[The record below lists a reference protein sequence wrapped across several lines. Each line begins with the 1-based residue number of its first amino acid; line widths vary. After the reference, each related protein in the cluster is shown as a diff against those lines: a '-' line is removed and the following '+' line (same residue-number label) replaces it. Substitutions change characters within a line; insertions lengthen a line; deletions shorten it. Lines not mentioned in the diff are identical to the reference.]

1 MVFAVAFS
9 YGQTRPG
16 SIKGTVKDKRTGEVI
31 PFATVIVKDKDVV
44 IATGTTDFDGKY
56 NINPVNAG
64 VYNLT
69 CNFIGYA
76 DFNLNGVTV
85 YSGKPKVVNFNMTV
99 ESTMIQEVTVT
110 AQEELIETG
119 KTSEIVSSEEI
130 KNLPYR
136 NLSQIVGTTAGVFQQ
151 DGSGSFNVRGS
162 RSSTNVIFIDGVKVR
177 GDVNLPRDAILQTE
191 VITGGVPAQYGDV
204 TGGVISTTTKGPAPY
219 YFGSSEIL
227 TSSVF
232 DPYHYNLGALTLGGP
247 IIRNKKT
254 GQPIVGFLLASEFQY
269 NRDGSPR
276 SLTTWKV
283 NDDKLAE
290 LQANPLVPASS
301 GFGVLNAADF
311 LRQEDLSPQ
320 NYRENVARTAVR
332 VSGNLKF
339 VTSEKTTLTIGGRYN
354 MNQGRN
360 GSRFNELMNYANN
373 SESFAQDWSTYVR
386 FQQRFGNPSDSSN
399 SLIRNAFYTIQMD
412 FTRNER
418 LTQDAR
424 HKDNLFAYGHIGTFK
439 TQYRPLYTLGSDTIT
454 DPNDPNYGKVMD
466 AYTLA
471 VFQSANVDYTPGE
484 NNPILANYTS
494 NFYDF
499 VDQNL
504 IFNRARSLE
513 DIRAGGGL
521 LNGDQPS
528 SVYGLWGNVGANQA
542 SYGKTLN
549 DQFRITASSTFDIK
563 DHSLIV
569 GVEYEQRFD
578 RSYSVGATGLWTLM
592 RLLQNDAIRE
602 LDLNNPI
609 ASYDNNGVFQDTL
622 NYPRLFDADKPRTF
636 DRNLRE
642 TLGLDPNGTDW
653 LDIDS
658 YDPSTFSLD
667 MFSANE
673 LLNIGSS
680 QYIGYYGFDYL
691 GNRLTT
697 RPSLTDFF
705 ATDAQGNSPRL
716 IGAFEPIYMAG
727 YIQDQFTYE
736 DLFFNIGVRVDRFD
750 ANQPVLADPYVLYPA
765 YSVGDLGATTLAGY
779 DVPEGISDDAVVY
792 VDDQENPSAIVGYR
806 EGTTWYTANGEVEA
820 NPKNIA
826 DLSGGI
832 KPFLKNPGIEDQK
845 LAVTANE
852 SFKDY
857 TPQVTVSPRISF
869 QFPISDEAE
878 FFAHYDIMVQRPDP
892 GVNRMNPI
900 TFLQLEN
907 GNNGGLLSNPD
918 LKPQRTTDYEI
929 GFRQKLNDNSALKLS
944 AFYREMRDMMQSFS
958 FTEAYPVTY
967 IAFGNL
973 DFGTVKGYTV
983 QYDLRR
989 TGNVRL
995 NANYT
1000 LQFADGTGSSS
1011 TSGANIARS
1020 GQPNLRYILPLSYD
1034 SRHQVVMNMDY
1045 RYGGGPA
1052 YNGPVWFGKRVLE
1065 NAGLNLVVNANSG
1078 TPYTRR
1084 VLAYGLT
1091 DAQTPMTGNING
1103 SRLPW
1108 SFRVDA
1114 TANKVWN
1121 FNEGPLSNFEI
1132 YVQMLNVLNTQNVL
1146 GVYPYTGSPS
1156 DDGYLSSPQGQN
1168 AIQFQASAQSFADLY
1183 NISLANPG
1191 LFSLPRRIRL
1201 GLRIEKS
1208 ISPFTFSR
1216 FYTATFSP

>member
-1 MVFAVAFS
+1 M
-9 YGQTRPG
+9 
-16 SIKGTVKDKRTGEVI
+16 
-31 PFATVIVKDKDVV
+31 
-44 IATGTTDFDGKY
+44 
-56 NINPVNAG
+56 
-64 VYNLT
+64 
-69 CNFIGYA
+69 
-76 DFNLNGVTV
+76 
-85 YSGKPKVVNFNMTV
+85 
-99 ESTMIQEVTVT
+99 
-110 AQEELIETG
+110 
-119 KTSEIVSSEEI
+119 
-130 KNLPYR
+130 
-136 NLSQIVGTTAGVFQQ
+136 
-151 DGSGSFNVRGS
+151 
-162 RSSTNVIFIDGVKVR
+162 
-177 GDVNLPRDAILQTE
+177 
-191 VITGGVPAQYGDV
+191 
-204 TGGVISTTTKGPAPY
+204 
-219 YFGSSEIL
+219 
-227 TSSVF
+227 
-232 DPYHYNLGALTLGGP
+232 
-247 IIRNKKT
+247 
-254 GQPIVGFLLASEFQY
+254 
-269 NRDGSPR
+269 
-276 SLTTWKV
+276 
-283 NDDKLAE
+283 
-290 LQANPLVPASS
+290 
-301 GFGVLNAADF
+301 
-311 LRQEDLSPQ
+311 
-320 NYRENVARTAVR
+320 
-332 VSGNLKF
+332 
-339 VTSEKTTLTIGGRYN
+339 
-354 MNQGRN
+354 
-360 GSRFNELMNYANN
+360 
-373 SESFAQDWSTYVR
+373 
-386 FQQRFGNPSDSSN
+386 
-399 SLIRNAFYTIQMD
+399 
-412 FTRNER
+412 
-418 LTQDAR
+418 
-424 HKDNLFAYGHIGTFK
+424 
-439 TQYRPLYTLGSDTIT
+439 
-454 DPNDPNYGKVMD
+454 
-466 AYTLA
+466 
-471 VFQSANVDYTPGE
+471 
-484 NNPILANYTS
+484 
-494 NFYDF
+494 
-499 VDQNL
+499 DQNL

-1201 GLRIEKS
+1201 GLRIGL
-1208 ISPFTFSR
+1208 
-1216 FYTATFSP
+1216 

>member
-1 MVFAVAFS
+1 MVLAVAVS

-16 SIKGTVKDKRTGEVI
+16 SFKGTVKDKRTGEVI

-56 NINPVNAG
+56 NINPINAG

-69 CNFIGYA
+69 CKFIGYA

-85 YSGKPKVVNFNMTV
+85 YSGKPKVVNFDMTV
-99 ESTMIQEVTVT
+99 ESTVITEVTVI
-110 AQEELIETG
+110 AKEDLIETG
-119 KTSEIVSSEEI
+119 KTSDIVSSEEI

-227 TSSVF
+227 TSSAF

-290 LQANPLVPASS
+290 LEANPLVPASS

-311 LRQEDLSPQ
+311 LTQADLEDQ

-339 VTSEKTTLTIGGRYN
+339 VTSEKTTLTLGGRYN

-360 GSRFNELMNYANN
+360 GSRFNELMNYGNN
-373 SESFAQDWSTYVR
+373 SESFSQDWSTYVR
-386 FQQRFGNPSDSSN
+386 FQQRFGNPSDTSN

-418 LTQDAR
+418 LSQDAR
-424 HKDNLFAYGHIGTFK
+424 HKDNLFAYGHIGNYK
-439 TQYRPLYTLGSDTIT
+439 TTYRPLYVLGSDTIT

-471 VFQSANVDYTPGE
+471 VYQSIGVDFTPGQ
-484 NNPILANYTS
+484 NNPILSNYTS

-578 RSYSVGATGLWTLM
+578 RSYSIGARGLWTLM
-592 RLLQNDAIRE
+592 RLIQNDAIRE
-602 LDLNNPI
+602 LDLNNPV
-609 ASYDNNGVFQDTL
+609 ASYNNGVFQDTL

-636 DRNLRE
+636 DRELRKK
-642 TLGLDPNGTDW
+642 LNLDPNGTDW

-680 QYIGYYGFDYL
+680 QYVSYFGFDYL

-697 RPSLTDFF
+697 RPSLNDFF
-705 ATDAQGNSPRL
+705 ATDAQGNSQRL
-716 IGAFEPIYMAG
+716 VGAFEPIYMAG
-727 YIQDQFTYE
+727 YIQDQFTFE

-750 ANQPVLADPYVLYPA
+750 ANQPVLADPYVLYPV
-765 YSVGDLGATTLAGY
+765 YTVGDLGATALAGY
-779 DVPEGISDDAVVY
+779 DVPQGMSDDAVVY
-792 VDDQENPSAIVGYR
+792 VDDQENPSSIVGYR
-806 EGTTWYTANGEVEA
+806 EGNTWFTAAGEVEA

-826 DLSGGI
+826 DKSGGI
-832 KPFLKNPGIEDQK
+832 KPFLINPGIEDQK

-900 TFLQLEN
+900 TYLQLEN
-907 GNNGGLLSNPD
+907 GDNGNLLANPD
-918 LKPQRTTDYEI
+918 LRPQRTTDYEI
-929 GFRQKLNDNSALKLS
+929 GFRQKLGENSALKIS

-973 DFGTVKGYTV
+973 DFGTVKGYTM

-1020 GQPNLRYILPLSYD
+1020 GQPNLRYILPLTFD

-1045 RYGGGPA
+1045 RYGGGAA

-1065 NAGLNLVVNANSG
+1065 NAGLNVVLNANSG

-1084 VLAYGLT
+1084 SLAYGLT
-1091 DAQTPMTGNING
+1091 DGVTPITGNING

-1108 SFRVDA
+1108 SFRIDA
-1114 TANKVWN
+1114 TANKMWN
-1121 FNEGPLSNFEI
+1121 FNEGPFSNFEI
-1132 YVQMLNVLNTQNVL
+1132 YAQLLNVLNTQNTL
-1146 GVYPYTGSPS
+1146 GVYSYTGSPS
-1156 DDGYLSSPQGQN
+1156 DDG
-1168 AIQFQASAQSFADLY
+1168 
-1183 NISLANPG
+1183 
-1191 LFSLPRRIRL
+1191 
-1201 GLRIEKS
+1201 
-1208 ISPFTFSR
+1208 
-1216 FYTATFSP
+1216 

>member
-1 MVFAVAFS
+1 MVKRILTLIMVFVVAFS

-69 CNFIGYA
+69 CKFIGYA

-110 AQEELIETG
+110 APEELIETG
-119 KTSEIVSSEEI
+119 KTSEIVTSEEI

-162 RSSTNVIFIDGVKVR
+162 RSSTNVVFIDGVKVR

-219 YFGSSEIL
+219 YFGSSEVL

-311 LRQEDLSPQ
+311 LTQSDLSSQ

-750 ANQPVLADPYVLYPA
+750 ANQPVLADPYVLYPV

-1201 GLRIEKS
+1201 GLRIGL
-1208 ISPFTFSR
+1208 
-1216 FYTATFSP
+1216 

>member
-1 MVFAVAFS
+1 MVFAVAIS

-219 YFGSSEIL
+219 YFGSSEVL

-311 LRQEDLSPQ
+311 LTLSDLSSQ

-705 ATDAQGNSPRL
+705 ATDAQGNSQRL

-779 DVPEGISDDAVVY
+779 DVPEGISNDAVVY

-806 EGTTWYTANGEVEA
+806 EGTTWYTADGEVEA

-1201 GLRIEKS
+1201 GLRIGL
-1208 ISPFTFSR
+1208 
-1216 FYTATFSP
+1216 

>member
-1 MVFAVAFS
+1 MVLAVAVS

-16 SIKGTVKDKRTGEVI
+16 SFKGTVKDKRTGEVI

-56 NINPVNAG
+56 NINPINAG

-69 CNFIGYA
+69 CKFIGYA

-85 YSGKPKVVNFNMTV
+85 YSGKPKVVNFDMTV
-99 ESTMIQEVTVT
+99 ESTMITEVTVI
-110 AQEELIETG
+110 AKDELIETG
-119 KTSEIVSSEEI
+119 KTSDIVSSEEI

-227 TSSVF
+227 TSSAF

-254 GQPIVGFLLASEFQY
+254 EQPIVGFLLASEFQY

-276 SLTTWKV
+276 SLATWKV
-283 NDDKLAE
+283 NDQKLAE
-290 LQANPLVPASS
+290 LEANPLVPASS

-311 LRQEDLSPQ
+311 LTQADLEDQ

-339 VTSEKTTLTIGGRYN
+339 VTSEKTTLTLGGRYN

-360 GSRFNELMNYANN
+360 GSRFNELMNYGNN
-373 SESFAQDWSTYVR
+373 SESFSQDWSTYVR
-386 FQQRFGNPSDSSN
+386 FQQRFGNPSDTSN

-418 LTQDAR
+418 LSQDAR
-424 HKDNLFAYGHIGTFK
+424 HKDNLFAYGHIGNYK
-439 TQYRPLYTLGSDTIT
+439 TTYRPLYVLGSDTIT

-471 VFQSANVDYTPGE
+471 VYQSIGVDFTPGQ
-484 NNPILANYTS
+484 NNPILSNYTS

-499 VDQNL
+499 VDQSL
-504 IFNRARSLE
+504 IFNSARSLE

-578 RSYSVGATGLWTLM
+578 RSYSIGARGLWTLM

-602 LDLNNPI
+602 LDLNNPV
-609 ASYDNNGVFQDTL
+609 ASYNNGVFQDTL

-636 DRNLRE
+636 DRELRKK
-642 TLGLDPNGTDW
+642 LNLDPNGTDW

-680 QYIGYYGFDYL
+680 QYVSYFGFDYL

-697 RPSLTDFF
+697 RPSLNDFF
-705 ATDAQGNSPRL
+705 ATDAQGNSQRL
-716 IGAFEPIYMAG
+716 VGAFEPIYMAG
-727 YIQDQFTYE
+727 YIQDQFTFE

-765 YSVGDLGATTLAGY
+765 YTVGDLGATALAGY
-779 DVPEGISDDAVVY
+779 DVPQGMSDDAVVY
-792 VDDQENPSAIVGYR
+792 VDDQENPSSIVGYR
-806 EGTTWYTANGEVEA
+806 EGNTWYTAAGEVEA

-826 DLSGGI
+826 DKSGGI
-832 KPFLKNPGIEDQK
+832 KPFLINPGIEDQK

-900 TFLQLEN
+900 TYLQLEN
-907 GNNGGLLSNPD
+907 GDNGNLLANPD
-918 LKPQRTTDYEI
+918 LRPQRTTDYEI
-929 GFRQKLNDNSALKLS
+929 GFRQKLGDNSALKIS

-973 DFGTVKGYTV
+973 DFGTVKGYTM

-1020 GQPNLRYILPLSYD
+1020 GQPNLRYILPLTFD

-1045 RYGGGPA
+1045 RYGGGAA

-1065 NAGLNLVVNANSG
+1065 NAGLNVVLNANSG

-1084 VLAYGLT
+1084 SLAFGLT
-1091 DAQTPMTGNING
+1091 DGVTPITGNING

-1108 SFRVDA
+1108 SFRIDA
-1114 TANKVWN
+1114 TANKMWN
-1121 FNEGPLSNFEI
+1121 FNEGPFSNFEI
-1132 YVQMLNVLNTQNVL
+1132 YVQLLNVLNTQNTL
-1146 GVYPYTGSPS
+1146 GVYSYTGSPS

-1168 AIQFQASAQSFADLY
+1168 AIQFQTNAQSFADLY

-1201 GLRIEKS
+1201 GLRVGL
-1208 ISPFTFSR
+1208 
-1216 FYTATFSP
+1216 

>member
-1 MVFAVAFS
+1 MVKRILTLIMVFAVAFS

-119 KTSEIVSSEEI
+119 KTSDIVSSEEI

-219 YFGSSEIL
+219 YFGSSEVL

-283 NDDKLAE
+283 NDEKLAE

-311 LRQEDLSPQ
+311 LTQEDLSPQ

-412 FTRNER
+412 FTRNQR

-1201 GLRIEKS
+1201 GLRIGL
-1208 ISPFTFSR
+1208 
-1216 FYTATFSP
+1216 

>member
-1 MVFAVAFS
+1 MVFVVAFS

-69 CNFIGYA
+69 CKFIGYA

-85 YSGKPKVVNFNMTV
+85 YSGKPKVINFNMTV

-110 AQEELIETG
+110 APEELIETG
-119 KTSEIVSSEEI
+119 KTSEIVTSEEI

-162 RSSTNVIFIDGVKVR
+162 RSSTNVVFIDGVKVR

-219 YFGSSEIL
+219 YFGSSEVL

-311 LRQEDLSPQ
+311 LTQSDLSSQ

-339 VTSEKTTLTIGGRYN
+339 VTSEKTTLTLGGRYN

-1201 GLRIEKS
+1201 GLRIGL
-1208 ISPFTFSR
+1208 
-1216 FYTATFSP
+1216 

>member
-1 MVFAVAFS
+1 MVKRILTLIMVLAVAVS

-16 SIKGTVKDKRTGEVI
+16 SFKGTVKDKRTGEVI

-56 NINPVNAG
+56 NINPINAG

-69 CNFIGYA
+69 CKFIGYA

-85 YSGKPKVVNFNMTV
+85 YSGKPKVVNFDMTV
-99 ESTMIQEVTVT
+99 ESTMITEVTVI
-110 AQEELIETG
+110 AKDELIETG
-119 KTSEIVSSEEI
+119 KTSDIVSSEEI

-227 TSSVF
+227 TSSAF

-276 SLTTWKV
+276 SLATWKV
-283 NDDKLAE
+283 NDQKLAE
-290 LQANPLVPASS
+290 LEANPLVPASS

-311 LRQEDLSPQ
+311 LTQADLEDQ

-339 VTSEKTTLTIGGRYN
+339 VTSEKTTLTLGGRYN

-360 GSRFNELMNYANN
+360 GSRFNELMNYGNN
-373 SESFAQDWSTYVR
+373 SESFSQDWSTYVR
-386 FQQRFGNPSDSSN
+386 FQQRFGNPSDTSN

-418 LTQDAR
+418 LSQDAR
-424 HKDNLFAYGHIGTFK
+424 HKDNLFAYGHIGNYK
-439 TQYRPLYTLGSDTIT
+439 TTYRPLYVLGSDTIT

-471 VFQSANVDYTPGE
+471 VYQSIGVDFTPGQ
-484 NNPILANYTS
+484 NNPILSNYTS

-499 VDQNL
+499 VDQSL
-504 IFNRARSLE
+504 IFNSARSLE

-578 RSYSVGATGLWTLM
+578 RSYSIGARGLWTLM

-602 LDLNNPI
+602 LDLNNPV
-609 ASYDNNGVFQDTL
+609 ASYNNGVFQDTL

-636 DRNLRE
+636 DRELRKK
-642 TLGLDPNGTDW
+642 LNLDPNGTDW

-680 QYIGYYGFDYL
+680 QYVSYFGFDYL

-697 RPSLTDFF
+697 RPSLNDFF
-705 ATDAQGNSPRL
+705 ATDAQGNSQRL
-716 IGAFEPIYMAG
+716 VGAFEPIYMAG
-727 YIQDQFTYE
+727 YIQDQFTFE

-765 YSVGDLGATTLAGY
+765 YTVGDLGATALAGY
-779 DVPEGISDDAVVY
+779 DVPQGMSDDAVVY
-792 VDDQENPSAIVGYR
+792 VDDQENPSSIVGYR
-806 EGTTWYTANGEVEA
+806 EGNTWYTAAGEVEA

-826 DLSGGI
+826 DKSGGI
-832 KPFLKNPGIEDQK
+832 KPFLINPGIEDQK

-900 TFLQLEN
+900 TYLQLEN
-907 GNNGGLLSNPD
+907 GDNGNLLANPD
-918 LKPQRTTDYEI
+918 LRPQRTTDYEI
-929 GFRQKLNDNSALKLS
+929 GFRQKLGDNSALKIS

-973 DFGTVKGYTV
+973 DFGTVKGYTM

-1020 GQPNLRYILPLSYD
+1020 GQPNLRYILPLTFD

-1045 RYGGGPA
+1045 RYGGGAA

-1065 NAGLNLVVNANSG
+1065 NAGLNVVLNANSG

-1084 VLAYGLT
+1084 SLAFGLT
-1091 DAQTPMTGNING
+1091 DGVTPITGNING

-1108 SFRVDA
+1108 SFRIDA
-1114 TANKVWN
+1114 TANKMWN
-1121 FNEGPLSNFEI
+1121 FNEGPFSNFEI
-1132 YVQMLNVLNTQNVL
+1132 YVQLLNVLNTQNTL
-1146 GVYPYTGSPS
+1146 GVYSYTGSPS

-1168 AIQFQASAQSFADLY
+1168 AIQFQTNAQSFADLY
-1183 NISLANPG
+1183 NISLANPS

-1201 GLRIEKS
+1201 GLRVGL
-1208 ISPFTFSR
+1208 
-1216 FYTATFSP
+1216 

>member
-1 MVFAVAFS
+1 MVKRILTLIMVFAVAFS

-219 YFGSSEIL
+219 YFGSSEVL

-283 NDDKLAE
+283 KDDKLAE

-1201 GLRIEKS
+1201 GLRIGL
-1208 ISPFTFSR
+1208 
-1216 FYTATFSP
+1216 

>member
-85 YSGKPKVVNFNMTV
+85 YSGKPKVINFNMTV

-119 KTSEIVSSEEI
+119 KTSDIVSSEEI

-219 YFGSSEIL
+219 YFGSSEVL

-311 LRQEDLSPQ
+311 LTQSDLSSQ

-1201 GLRIEKS
+1201 GLRIGL
-1208 ISPFTFSR
+1208 
-1216 FYTATFSP
+1216 

>member
-1 MVFAVAFS
+1 MVKRILTLIMVFAVAIS

-16 SIKGTVKDKRTGEVI
+16 SVKGTVKDKRTGEVI

-85 YSGKPKVVNFNMTV
+85 YSGKPKVVNFDMTI
-99 ESTMIQEVTVT
+99 ESTMITEVTVT

-119 KTSEIVSSEEI
+119 KTSDIVSSEEI

-283 NDDKLAE
+283 NDDKLSE

-311 LRQEDLSPQ
+311 LTQDDLVGQ

-339 VTSEKTTLTIGGRYN
+339 VTSEKTTLTVGGRYN

-360 GSRFNELMNYANN
+360 GSRFNELMNYGNN
-373 SESFAQDWSTYVR
+373 GESFAEDWSTYVR
-386 FQQRFGNPSDSSN
+386 FQQRFGNPSDTSN

-412 FTRNER
+412 FTRNRR

-424 HKDNLFAYGHIGTFK
+424 HKDNLFAYGHIGTFN
-439 TQYRPLYTLGSDTIT
+439 TTYQPLYTRGSDTIT
-454 DPNDPNYGKVMD
+454 NPNDPNYGKVMD
-466 AYTLA
+466 AYTQA
-471 VFQSANVDYTPGE
+471 VWQSVNVDYTPGE

-499 VDQNL
+499 VGQNL
-504 IFNRARSLE
+504 IFNSARSLE

-542 SYGKTLN
+542 SYAKTLN

-578 RSYSVGATGLWTLM
+578 RSYSIGATGLWTLM

-642 TLGLDPNGTDW
+642 ALGMDPNGTDW

-673 LLNIGSS
+673 LLNIGSG
-680 QYIGYYGFDYL
+680 QYVGYYGFDYL

-705 ATDAQGNSPRL
+705 ATDAQGNSKRL
-716 IGAFEPIYMAG
+716 VGAFEPIYMAG

-765 YSVGDLGATTLAGY
+765 YTVGDLGSTALAGY
-779 DVPEGISDDAVVY
+779 DVPEGMSENAVVY
-792 VDDQENPSAIVGYR
+792 VDDQENPSSIVGYR
-806 EGTTWYTANGEVEA
+806 EGNTWYTAAGEVEA

-832 KPFLKNPGIEDQK
+832 KPFLINPGIEDQK
-845 LAVTANE
+845 LSVSANE

-892 GVNRMNPI
+892 GLNRMNPI
-900 TFLQLEN
+900 TYLQLEN
-907 GNNGGLLSNPD
+907 GDNGNLLANPD
-918 LKPQRTTDYEI
+918 LRPQRTTDYEI

-973 DFGTVKGYTV
+973 DFGTVKGYTIA
-983 QYDLRR
+983 YDLRR

-1020 GQPNLRYILPLSYD
+1020 GQPNLRYILPLSFD

-1084 VLAYGLT
+1084 SLAYGLT
-1091 DAQTPMTGNING
+1091 DAQTPITGNING

-1108 SFRVDA
+1108 SFRIDA

-1132 YVQMLNVLNTQNVL
+1132 YVQMLNVLNTQNIL
-1146 GVYPYTGSPS
+1146 GVYSYTGSPS

-1168 AIQFQASAQSFADLY
+1168 AIQFQTNAQSFADLY

-1201 GLRIEKS
+1201 GLRIGL
-1208 ISPFTFSR
+1208 
-1216 FYTATFSP
+1216 

>member
-1 MVFAVAFS
+1 
-9 YGQTRPG
+9 
-16 SIKGTVKDKRTGEVI
+16 
-31 PFATVIVKDKDVV
+31 
-44 IATGTTDFDGKY
+44 
-56 NINPVNAG
+56 
-64 VYNLT
+64 
-69 CNFIGYA
+69 
-76 DFNLNGVTV
+76 
-85 YSGKPKVVNFNMTV
+85 MTV
-99 ESTMIQEVTVT
+99 ESTMITEVTVI
-110 AQEELIETG
+110 AKDELIETG
-119 KTSEIVSSEEI
+119 KTSDIVSSEEI

-227 TSSVF
+227 TSSAF

-276 SLTTWKV
+276 SLATWKV
-283 NDDKLAE
+283 NDQKLAE
-290 LQANPLVPASS
+290 LEANPLVPASS

-311 LRQEDLSPQ
+311 LTQADLEDQ

-339 VTSEKTTLTIGGRYN
+339 VTSEKTTLTLGGRYN

-360 GSRFNELMNYANN
+360 GSRFNELMNYGNN
-373 SESFAQDWSTYVR
+373 SESFSQDWSTYVR
-386 FQQRFGNPSDSSN
+386 FQQRFGNPSDTSN

-418 LTQDAR
+418 LSQDAR
-424 HKDNLFAYGHIGTFK
+424 HKDNLFAYGHIGNYK
-439 TQYRPLYTLGSDTIT
+439 TTYRPLYVLGSDTIT

-471 VFQSANVDYTPGE
+471 VYQSIGVDFTPGQ
-484 NNPILANYTS
+484 NNPILSNYTS

-499 VDQNL
+499 VDQSL
-504 IFNRARSLE
+504 IFNSARSLE

-578 RSYSVGATGLWTLM
+578 RSYSIGARGLWTLM

-602 LDLNNPI
+602 LDLNNPV
-609 ASYDNNGVFQDTL
+609 ASYNNGVFQDTL

-636 DRNLRE
+636 DRELRKK
-642 TLGLDPNGTDW
+642 LNLDPNGTDW

-680 QYIGYYGFDYL
+680 QYVSYFGFDYL

-697 RPSLTDFF
+697 RPSLNDFF
-705 ATDAQGNSPRL
+705 ATDAQGNSQRL
-716 IGAFEPIYMAG
+716 VGAFEPIYMAG
-727 YIQDQFTYE
+727 YIQDQFTFE

-765 YSVGDLGATTLAGY
+765 YTVGDLGATALAGY
-779 DVPEGISDDAVVY
+779 DVPQGMSDDAVVY
-792 VDDQENPSAIVGYR
+792 VDDQENPSSIVGYR
-806 EGTTWYTANGEVEA
+806 EGNTWYTAAGEVEA

-826 DLSGGI
+826 DKSGGI
-832 KPFLKNPGIEDQK
+832 KPFLINPGIEDQK

-900 TFLQLEN
+900 TYLQLEN
-907 GNNGGLLSNPD
+907 GDNGNLLANPD
-918 LKPQRTTDYEI
+918 LRPQRTTDYEI
-929 GFRQKLNDNSALKLS
+929 GFRQKLGDNSALKIS

-973 DFGTVKGYTV
+973 DFGTVKGYTM

-1020 GQPNLRYILPLSYD
+1020 GQPNLRYILPLTFD

-1045 RYGGGPA
+1045 RYGGGAA

-1065 NAGLNLVVNANSG
+1065 NAGLNVVLNANSG

-1084 VLAYGLT
+1084 SLAFGLT
-1091 DAQTPMTGNING
+1091 DGVTPITGNING

-1108 SFRVDA
+1108 SFRIDA
-1114 TANKVWN
+1114 TANKMWN
-1121 FNEGPLSNFEI
+1121 FNEGPFSNFEI
-1132 YVQMLNVLNTQNVL
+1132 YVQLLNVLNTQNTL
-1146 GVYPYTGSPS
+1146 GVYSYTGSPS

-1168 AIQFQASAQSFADLY
+1168 AIQFQTNAQSFADLY

-1201 GLRIEKS
+1201 GLRVGL
-1208 ISPFTFSR
+1208 
-1216 FYTATFSP
+1216 

>member
-1 MVFAVAFS
+1 MVLAVAVS

-16 SIKGTVKDKRTGEVI
+16 SFKGTVKDKRTGEVI

-44 IATGTTDFDGKY
+44 IATGTTDFDGKF
-56 NINPVNAG
+56 NINPINAG

-69 CNFIGYA
+69 CKFIGYA

-85 YSGKPKVVNFNMTV
+85 YSGKPKVVNFDMTV
-99 ESTMIQEVTVT
+99 ESTMITEVTVI
-110 AQEELIETG
+110 AKDELIETG
-119 KTSEIVSSEEI
+119 KTSDIVSSEEI

-227 TSSVF
+227 TSSAF

-283 NDDKLAE
+283 NDQKLAE
-290 LQANPLVPASS
+290 LEANPLVPASS

-311 LRQEDLSPQ
+311 LTQADLEDQ

-339 VTSEKTTLTIGGRYN
+339 VTSEKTTLTLGGRYN

-360 GSRFNELMNYANN
+360 GSRFNELMNYGNN
-373 SESFAQDWSTYVR
+373 SESFSQDWSTYVR
-386 FQQRFGNPSDSSN
+386 FQQRFGNPSDTSN

-418 LTQDAR
+418 LSQDAR
-424 HKDNLFAYGHIGTFK
+424 HKDNLFAYGHIGNFNT
-439 TQYRPLYTLGSDTIT
+439 TYRPLYVLGSDTIT

-471 VFQSANVDYTPGE
+471 VYQSIGVDFTPGQ
-484 NNPILANYTS
+484 NNPILSNYTS

-499 VDQNL
+499 VDQSL

-578 RSYSVGATGLWTLM
+578 RSYSIGARGLWTLM

-602 LDLNNPI
+602 LDLNNPV
-609 ASYDNNGVFQDTL
+609 ASYNNGVFQDTL

-636 DRNLRE
+636 DRELRKK
-642 TLGLDPNGTDW
+642 LNLDPNGTDW

-680 QYIGYYGFDYL
+680 QYVSYFGFDYL

-697 RPSLTDFF
+697 RPSLNDFF
-705 ATDAQGNSPRL
+705 ATDAQGNSQRL
-716 IGAFEPIYMAG
+716 VGAFEPIYMAG
-727 YIQDQFTYE
+727 YIQDQFTFE

-750 ANQPVLADPYVLYPA
+750 ANQPVLADPYVLYPV
-765 YSVGDLGATTLAGY
+765 YTVGDLGATALAGY
-779 DVPEGISDDAVVY
+779 DVPQGMSDDAVVY
-792 VDDQENPSAIVGYR
+792 VDDQENPSSIVGYR
-806 EGTTWYTANGEVEA
+806 EGNTWYTAAGEVEA

-826 DLSGGI
+826 DKSGGI
-832 KPFLKNPGIEDQK
+832 KPFLINPGIEDQK

-900 TFLQLEN
+900 TYLQLEN
-907 GNNGGLLSNPD
+907 GDNGNLLANPD
-918 LKPQRTTDYEI
+918 LRPQRTTDYEI
-929 GFRQKLNDNSALKLS
+929 GFRQKLGENSALKIS

-973 DFGTVKGYTV
+973 DFGTVKGYTM

-1020 GQPNLRYILPLSYD
+1020 GQPNLRYILPLTFD

-1045 RYGGGPA
+1045 RYGGGSA

-1065 NAGLNLVVNANSG
+1065 NAGLNVVLNANSG

-1084 VLAYGLT
+1084 SLAFGLT
-1091 DAQTPMTGNING
+1091 DGVTPITGNING

-1108 SFRVDA
+1108 SFRIDA
-1114 TANKVWN
+1114 TANKMWN
-1121 FNEGPLSNFEI
+1121 FNEGPFSNFEI
-1132 YVQMLNVLNTQNVL
+1132 YVQLLNVLNTQNTL
-1146 GVYPYTGSPS
+1146 GVYSYTGSPS

-1168 AIQFQASAQSFADLY
+1168 AIQFQTNAQSFADLY
-1183 NISLANPG
+1183 NISLANPS

-1201 GLRIEKS
+1201 GLRVGL
-1208 ISPFTFSR
+1208 
-1216 FYTATFSP
+1216 

>member
-1 MVFAVAFS
+1 MVKRILTLVLTLFVAISF
-9 YGQTRPG
+9 GQTRPG

-44 IATGTTDFDGKY
+44 VSTGTTDFDGKY

-85 YSGKPKVVNFNMTV
+85 YSGKPKVVNFDMTV

-119 KTSEIVSSEEI
+119 KTSDIVSSEEI

-151 DGSGSFNVRGS
+151 DGSGSFNVRGA
-162 RSSTNVIFIDGVKVR
+162 RSSTNVVFIDGVKVR

-191 VITGGVPAQYGDV
+191 VITGGLPAQYGDV

-232 DPYHYNLGALTLGGP
+232 DQYHYNLGALTLGGP
-247 IIRNKKT
+247 IIKSKK

-276 SLTTWKV
+276 SLPTYKV
-283 NDDKLAE
+283 NDEKLAE

-301 GFGVLNAADF
+301 GFGVLSAADF
-311 LRQEDLSPQ
+311 LTADDLVTQ
-320 NYRENVARTAVR
+320 NYRENVARTAFR
-332 VSGNLKF
+332 FSGNLKF

-354 MNQGRN
+354 MNQGMN
-360 GSRFNELMNYANN
+360 GSRFNELMNYSNN
-373 SESFAQDWSTYVR
+373 AQSFSEDWSTYVR
-386 FQQRFGNPSDSSN
+386 FQQRFGNPSDSSA
-399 SLIRNAFYTIQMD
+399 SLIRNAFYTLQMD
-412 FTRNER
+412 FTRNR
-418 LTQDAR
+418 RITRDAR
-424 HKDNLFAYGHIGTFK
+424 HGENFFDYGHIGKFT
-439 TQYRPLYTLGSDTIT
+439 TTYRPLYTLGSDTIK

-466 AYTLA
+466 AYTQA
-471 VFQSANVDYTPGE
+471 VWQSIDVDYQASDR
-484 NNPILANYTS
+484 NPILSNYTS
-494 NFYDF
+494 NFFNF
-499 VDQNL
+499 VDERT
-504 IFNRARSLE
+504 IFNNAVSLE
-513 DIRAGGGL
+513 SIRAGGGL
-521 LNGDQPS
+521 LNGDQPA

-542 SYGKTLN
+542 SYSKLLN

-569 GVEYEQRFD
+569 GFEYEQRFD
-578 RSYSVGATGLWTLM
+578 RSWNLGATGLWTLM

-622 NYPRLFDADKPRTF
+622 SYPRLFDSDKPRTF

-642 TLGLDPNGTDW
+642 KLGMDPNGTDW

-658 YDPSTFSLD
+658 YDPETYSLD

-673 LLNIGSS
+673 LLNIGSG
-680 QYIGYYGFDYL
+680 QYVSYYGFDYQ
-691 GNRLTT
+691 GNQLST
-697 RPSLTDFF
+697 RPSLNDFF
-705 ATDAQGNSPRL
+705 ATDAQGNSNRMV
-716 IGAFEPIYMAG
+716 GAFEPIYMAG
-727 YIQDQFTYE
+727 YIQDQFTFE

-750 ANQPVLADPYVLYPA
+750 ANQPVLADPFVLYPA
-765 YSVGDLGATTLAGY
+765 YTVGDLDATALAGY
-779 DVPEGISDDAVVY
+779 EIPEGIGEGAVVY
-792 VDDQENPSAIVGYR
+792 VDDQENPSSIVGYR
-806 EGTTWYTANGEVEA
+806 DGFTWYTAEGEVEA

-826 DLSGGI
+826 DISGGI
-832 KPFLKNPGIEDQK
+832 QPFLKEPGVEDQK
-845 LAVTANE
+845 LSVTANE

-857 TPQVTVSPRISF
+857 TPQVTVSPRVSF

-878 FFAHYDIMVQRPDP
+878 FFAHYDILVQRPDP
-892 GVNRMNPI
+892 GLNRMNPI
-900 TFLQLEN
+900 TYLQLEN
-907 GNNGGLLSNPD
+907 GDNGNLLSNPD

-929 GFRQKLNDNSALKLS
+929 GFRQKLNDNSALKIS
-944 AFYREMRDMMQSFS
+944 AFYREMRDMMQTLS
-958 FTEAYPVTY
+958 FTEAYPITY
-967 IAFGNL
+967 IAYGNL
-973 DFGTVKGYTV
+973 DFGTVKGYTIA
-983 QYDLRR
+983 YDLRR

-1000 LQFADGTGSSS
+1000 LQFADGTGSGAN
-1011 TSGANIARS
+1011 SGANIARS

-1045 RYGGGPA
+1045 RYGVGPA
-1052 YNGPVWFGKRVLE
+1052 YNGPVWFGKRIFE
-1065 NAGLNLVVNANSG
+1065 NAGLNLVLNGNSG

-1084 VLAYGLT
+1084 SLAFGLT
-1091 DAQTPMTGNING
+1091 DAATPIVGNING

-1108 SFRVDA
+1108 SFRIDA

-1121 FNEGPLSNFEI
+1121 FKEGAFSNFEI
-1132 YVQMLNVLNTQNVL
+1132 YLQVLNALNTQNIL
-1146 GVYPYTGSPS
+1146 GVYSFTGSPN

-1168 AIQFQASAQSFADLY
+1168 AVQFQTNAQSFADLY
-1183 NISLANPG
+1183 NVSLANPG
-1191 LFSLPRRIRL
+1191 LYSLPRRIRL
-1201 GLRIEKS
+1201 GFRVGL
-1208 ISPFTFSR
+1208 
-1216 FYTATFSP
+1216 

>member
-1 MVFAVAFS
+1 MVKRILTLIMVFAVALS

-44 IATGTTDFDGKY
+44 VLTGTTDFDGKY

-85 YSGKPKVVNFNMTV
+85 YSGKPKVVNFDMTV

-110 AQEELIETG
+110 APEELIETG
-119 KTSEIVSSEEI
+119 KTSEIVTSEEI

-162 RSSTNVIFIDGVKVR
+162 RSSTNVVFIDGVKVR

-191 VITGGVPAQYGDV
+191 VIVGGTPAQYGDV
-204 TGGVISTTTKGPAPY
+204 TGGVIATTTKGPAPY
-219 YFGSSEIL
+219 YFGSSEVL
-227 TSSVF
+227 TSSAF

-247 IIRNKKT
+247 IIRNKRT

-311 LRQEDLSPQ
+311 LTQSDLSSQ
-320 NYRENVARTAVR
+320 NYRENVARTSVR
-332 VSGNLKF
+332 FAGNLKF
-339 VTSEKTTLTIGGRYN
+339 VTSEKTTLTVGGRYN

-360 GSRFNELMNYANN
+360 GSRFNELMNYGNN

-399 SLIRNAFYTIQMD
+399 SLIRNAFYSIQVD

-439 TQYRPLYTLGSDTIT
+439 TQYRPLYNLGSDTIT

-484 NNPILANYTS
+484 NNPILSNYTS

-542 SYGKTLN
+542 SYGKSLN

-642 TLGLDPNGTDW
+642 TLGLEPNGTDW

-750 ANQPVLADPYVLYPA
+750 ANQPVLTDPYVLYPA

-892 GVNRMNPI
+892 GANRMNPI
-900 TFLQLEN
+900 TYLQLEN
-907 GNNGGLLSNPD
+907 GNNGGILSNPD
-918 LKPQRTTDYEI
+918 LRPQRTTDYEI

-973 DFGTVKGYTV
+973 DFGTVKGYTI

-1000 LQFADGTGSSS
+1000 LQFADGTGSNS

-1201 GLRIEKS
+1201 GLRIGL
-1208 ISPFTFSR
+1208 
-1216 FYTATFSP
+1216 

>member
-219 YFGSSEIL
+219 YFGSSEVL

-332 VSGNLKF
+332 ISGNLKF
-339 VTSEKTTLTIGGRYN
+339 VTSEKTTLTVGGRYN

-360 GSRFNELMNYANN
+360 GSRFNELMNYGNN
-373 SESFAQDWSTYVR
+373 AESFAQDWSTYVR
-386 FQQRFGNPSDSSN
+386 FQQRFGNPSDTSN

-424 HKDNLFAYGHIGTFK
+424 HKDNLFAYGHIGTFN
-439 TQYRPLYTLGSDTIT
+439 TTYQPLYTLGSDTIT

-466 AYTLA
+466 AYTQA
-471 VFQSANVDYTPGE
+471 VWQSVNVDYTPGE

-499 VDQNL
+499 VGQNL
-504 IFNRARSLE
+504 IFNSARSLE

-1201 GLRIEKS
+1201 GLRIGL
-1208 ISPFTFSR
+1208 
-1216 FYTATFSP
+1216 

>member
-1 MVFAVAFS
+1 MVKRILTLIMVFAVAFS

-85 YSGKPKVVNFNMTV
+85 YSGKPKVINFNMTV

-119 KTSEIVSSEEI
+119 KTSDIVSSEEI

-219 YFGSSEIL
+219 YFGSSEVL

-283 NDDKLAE
+283 KDDKLAE

-311 LRQEDLSPQ
+311 LTQSDLSSQ

-339 VTSEKTTLTIGGRYN
+339 VTSEKTTLTVGGRYN

-622 NYPRLFDADKPRTF
+622 NYQRLFDADKPRTF

-1201 GLRIEKS
+1201 GLRIGL
-1208 ISPFTFSR
+1208 
-1216 FYTATFSP
+1216 

>member
-1 MVFAVAFS
+1 MVKRILTLIMVFAVAFS

-85 YSGKPKVVNFNMTV
+85 YSGKPKVINFNMTV

-219 YFGSSEIL
+219 YFGSSEVL

-311 LRQEDLSPQ
+311 LTQGDLLPQ

-339 VTSEKTTLTIGGRYN
+339 VTSEKTTLTVGGRYN

-439 TQYRPLYTLGSDTIT
+439 TRYRPLYTLGSDTIT

-484 NNPILANYTS
+484 NNPILSNYTS

-542 SYGKTLN
+542 SYGKSLN

-705 ATDAQGNSPRL
+705 ATDAQGNSQRL

-806 EGTTWYTANGEVEA
+806 EGTTWYTADGEVEA

-892 GVNRMNPI
+892 GANRMNPI
-900 TFLQLEN
+900 TYLQMEN
-907 GNNGGLLSNPD
+907 GNNGGILSNPD
-918 LKPQRTTDYEI
+918 LRPQRTTDYEI

-944 AFYREMRDMMQSFS
+944 AFYREMRDMMQTFS

-967 IAFGNL
+967 IAYGNL

-1183 NISLANPG
+1183 NISLTNPG

-1201 GLRIEKS
+1201 GLRIGL
-1208 ISPFTFSR
+1208 
-1216 FYTATFSP
+1216 

>member
-1 MVFAVAFS
+1 MVKRILTLIMVFAVAFS

-85 YSGKPKVVNFNMTV
+85 YSGKPKVINFNMTV

-219 YFGSSEIL
+219 YFGSSEVL

-283 NDDKLAE
+283 KDDKLAE

-311 LRQEDLSPQ
+311 LTQGDLLPQ

-339 VTSEKTTLTIGGRYN
+339 VTSEKTTLTVGGRYN

-484 NNPILANYTS
+484 NNPILSNYTS

-705 ATDAQGNSPRL
+705 ATDSQGNSQRL

-765 YSVGDLGATTLAGY
+765 YSVGDLDATTLAGY

-892 GVNRMNPI
+892 GANRMNPI
-900 TFLQLEN
+900 TYLQMEN
-907 GNNGGLLSNPD
+907 GNNGGILSNPD
-918 LKPQRTTDYEI
+918 LRPQRTTDYEI

-944 AFYREMRDMMQSFS
+944 AFYREMRDMMQTFS

-967 IAFGNL
+967 IAYGNL

-1020 GQPNLRYILPLSYD
+1020 GQPNLRYILPLTYD

-1201 GLRIEKS
+1201 GLRIGL
-1208 ISPFTFSR
+1208 
-1216 FYTATFSP
+1216 

>member
-1 MVFAVAFS
+1 MVKRILSLIMVLAVAVS

-16 SIKGTVKDKRTGEVI
+16 SFKGTVKDKRTGEVI

-44 IATGTTDFDGKY
+44 IATGTTDFDGKF
-56 NINPVNAG
+56 NINPINAG

-69 CNFIGYA
+69 CKFIGYA

-85 YSGKPKVVNFNMTV
+85 YSGKPKVVNFDMTI
-99 ESTMIQEVTVT
+99 ESTMITEVTVI
-110 AQEELIETG
+110 AKDELIETG
-119 KTSEIVSSEEI
+119 KTSDIVSSEEI

-227 TSSVF
+227 TSSAF

-247 IIRNKKT
+247 IIRNKKS

-276 SLTTWKV
+276 SLATWKV
-283 NDDKLAE
+283 NDQKLAE
-290 LQANPLVPASS
+290 LEANPLVPASS

-311 LRQEDLSPQ
+311 LTQADLEDQ

-339 VTSEKTTLTIGGRYN
+339 VTSEKTTLTLGGRYN

-360 GSRFNELMNYANN
+360 GSRFNELMNYGNN
-373 SESFAQDWSTYVR
+373 SESFSQDWSTYVR
-386 FQQRFGNPSDSSN
+386 FQQRFGNPSDTSN

-418 LTQDAR
+418 LSQDAR
-424 HKDNLFAYGHIGTFK
+424 HKDNLFAYGHIGNYK
-439 TQYRPLYTLGSDTIT
+439 TTYRPLYVLGSDTIT

-471 VFQSANVDYTPGE
+471 VYQSIGVDFTPGQ
-484 NNPILANYTS
+484 NNPILSNYTS

-499 VDQNL
+499 VDQSL
-504 IFNRARSLE
+504 IFNSARSLE

-578 RSYSVGATGLWTLM
+578 RSYSIGARGLWTLM

-602 LDLNNPI
+602 LDLNNPV
-609 ASYDNNGVFQDTL
+609 ASYNNGVFQDTL

-636 DRNLRE
+636 DRELRKK
-642 TLGLDPNGTDW
+642 LNLDPNGTDW

-680 QYIGYYGFDYL
+680 QYVSYFGFDYL

-705 ATDAQGNSPRL
+705 ATDAQGNSQRL
-716 IGAFEPIYMAG
+716 VGAFEPIYMAG
-727 YIQDQFTYE
+727 YIQDQFTFE

-750 ANQPVLADPYVLYPA
+750 ANQPVLADPYVLYPV
-765 YSVGDLGATTLAGY
+765 YTVGDLGATALAGY
-779 DVPEGISDDAVVY
+779 DVPQGMSDDAVVY
-792 VDDQENPSAIVGYR
+792 VDDQENPSSIVGYR
-806 EGTTWYTANGEVEA
+806 EGNTWFTAAGEVEA

-826 DLSGGI
+826 DKSGGI
-832 KPFLKNPGIEDQK
+832 KPFLINPGIEDQK

-900 TFLQLEN
+900 TYLQLEN
-907 GNNGGLLSNPD
+907 GDNGNLLANPD
-918 LKPQRTTDYEI
+918 LRPQRTTDYEI
-929 GFRQKLNDNSALKLS
+929 GFRQKLGENSALKIS

-973 DFGTVKGYTV
+973 DFGTVKGYTM

-1020 GQPNLRYILPLSYD
+1020 GQPNLRYILPLTFD

-1045 RYGGGPA
+1045 RYGGGAA

-1065 NAGLNLVVNANSG
+1065 NAGLNVVLNANSG

-1084 VLAYGLT
+1084 SLAYGLT
-1091 DAQTPMTGNING
+1091 DGVTPITGNING

-1108 SFRVDA
+1108 SFRIDA
-1114 TANKVWN
+1114 TANKMWN
-1121 FNEGPLSNFEI
+1121 FNEGPFSNFEI
-1132 YVQMLNVLNTQNVL
+1132 YAQLLNVLNTQNIL
-1146 GVYPYTGSPS
+1146 GVYSYTGSPS

-1168 AIQFQASAQSFADLY
+1168 AIQFQTNAQSFADLY

-1201 GLRIEKS
+1201 GLRVGL
-1208 ISPFTFSR
+1208 
-1216 FYTATFSP
+1216 

>member
-1 MVFAVAFS
+1 MVKRILTLIMVFAVALS

-85 YSGKPKVVNFNMTV
+85 YSGKPKVINFNMTV

-110 AQEELIETG
+110 APEELIETG
-119 KTSEIVSSEEI
+119 KTSEIVTSEEI

-162 RSSTNVIFIDGVKVR
+162 RSSTNVVFIDGVKVR

-191 VITGGVPAQYGDV
+191 VIVGGTPAQYGDV
-204 TGGVISTTTKGPAPY
+204 TGGVIATTTKGPAPY

-227 TSSVF
+227 TSSAF

-311 LRQEDLSPQ
+311 LTQGDLSSQ
-320 NYRENVARTAVR
+320 NYRENVARTSVR
-332 VSGNLKF
+332 FAGNLKF
-339 VTSEKTTLTIGGRYN
+339 VTSEKTTLTVGGRYN

-399 SLIRNAFYTIQMD
+399 SLIRNAFYSIQVD

-439 TQYRPLYTLGSDTIT
+439 TQYRPLYNLGSDTIT

-471 VFQSANVDYTPGE
+471 VYQSANVDYTPGE
-484 NNPILANYTS
+484 NNPILSNYTS

-542 SYGKTLN
+542 SYGKSLN

-765 YSVGDLGATTLAGY
+765 YSVGDLDATTLAGY

-892 GVNRMNPI
+892 GANRMNPI
-900 TFLQLEN
+900 TYLQLEN
-907 GNNGGLLSNPD
+907 GNNGGILSNPD
-918 LKPQRTTDYEI
+918 LRPQRTTDYEI

-1000 LQFADGTGSSS
+1000 LQFADGTGSNS

-1201 GLRIEKS
+1201 GLRIGL
-1208 ISPFTFSR
+1208 
-1216 FYTATFSP
+1216 

>member
-1 MVFAVAFS
+1 MVKRILTLIMVFAVAFS

-1201 GLRIEKS
+1201 GLRIGL
-1208 ISPFTFSR
+1208 
-1216 FYTATFSP
+1216 

>member
-1 MVFAVAFS
+1 MVKRILSLIMVFAVALS
-9 YGQTRPG
+9 YGQSRPG
-16 SIKGTVKDKRTGEVI
+16 SFKGTVKDKRTGEVI

-56 NINPVNAG
+56 NINPINAG

-85 YSGKPKVVNFNMTV
+85 YSGKPKVVNFDMTV
-99 ESTMIQEVTVT
+99 ESTMITEVTVI
-110 AQEELIETG
+110 AKEELIETG
-119 KTSEIVSSEEI
+119 KTSDIVSSEEI

-227 TSSVF
+227 TSSAF

-276 SLTTWKV
+276 SMTTWKV

-290 LQANPLVPASS
+290 LEANPLVPASS
-301 GFGVLNAADF
+301 GFGVLNSADF
-311 LRQEDLSPQ
+311 LTQDDLVGQ
-320 NYRENVARTAVR
+320 NFRENVARTAVR

-339 VTSEKTTLTIGGRYN
+339 VTSEKTTLTLGGRYN

-360 GSRFNELMNYANN
+360 GSRFNELMNYGNN
-373 SESFAQDWSTYVR
+373 SESFSQDWSTYVR
-386 FQQRFGNPSDSSN
+386 FQQRFGNPSDTSN

-418 LTQDAR
+418 LSQDAR
-424 HKDNLFAYGHIGTFK
+424 HKDNLFAYGHIGNYT
-439 TQYRPLYTLGSDTIT
+439 TTYRPLYVQGSDTIT
-454 DPNDPNYGKVMD
+454 DPNDVNYGKVMD

-471 VFQSANVDYTPGE
+471 VWQSRGVDFTPGQ
-484 NNPILANYTS
+484 NNPVLANYTS
-494 NFYDF
+494 SFYDF
-499 VDQNL
+499 VDQSL
-504 IFNRARSLE
+504 IFNSARSLE

-528 SVYGLWGNVGANQA
+528 SVYGLWGNVGSNQA

-578 RSYSVGATGLWTLM
+578 RSYSIGARGLWTLM

-609 ASYDNNGVFQDTL
+609 ASYNNGVFQDTL

-642 TLGLDPNGTDW
+642 KLELDPNGTDW

-680 QYIGYYGFDYL
+680 QYVSYFGFDYL

-705 ATDAQGNSPRL
+705 ATDAQGNSQRL
-716 IGAFEPIYMAG
+716 VGAFEPIYMAG
-727 YIQDQFTYE
+727 YIQDQFTFE

-750 ANQPVLADPYVLYPA
+750 ANQPVLADPYVLYPV
-765 YSVGDLGATTLAGY
+765 YTVGDLDATSLAGY
-779 DVPEGISDDAVVY
+779 DVPAGMGEDAVVY
-792 VDDQENPSAIVGYR
+792 VDDQENPSSIVGYR
-806 EGTTWYTANGEVEA
+806 DGNTWYTSAGEVEA

-826 DLSGGI
+826 DKSGGI
-832 KPFLKNPGIEDQK
+832 KPFLINPSIEDQK
-845 LAVTANE
+845 LAVSANE

-900 TFLQLEN
+900 TYLQLEN
-907 GNNGGLLSNPD
+907 GDNGNLLANPD
-918 LKPQRTTDYEI
+918 LRPQRTTDYEI
-929 GFRQKLNDNSALKLS
+929 GFRQKLSDNSALKLS

-973 DFGTVKGYTV
+973 DFGTVKGYTM

-1020 GQPNLRYILPLSYD
+1020 GQPNLRYILPLNFD

-1065 NAGLNLVVNANSG
+1065 NAGLNVVLNANSG

-1084 VLAYGLT
+1084 SLAFGLT
-1091 DAQTPMTGNING
+1091 DGTTPITGNING

-1108 SFRVDA
+1108 SFRIDA
-1114 TANKVWN
+1114 TANKMWN
-1121 FNEGPLSNFEI
+1121 FNEGPFSNFEI
-1132 YVQMLNVLNTQNVL
+1132 YAQLLNVLNTQNTL
-1146 GVYPYTGSPS
+1146 GVYSYTGSPS

-1168 AIQFQASAQSFADLY
+1168 AIQFQTNAQSFADLY

-1201 GLRIEKS
+1201 GLRVGL
-1208 ISPFTFSR
+1208 
-1216 FYTATFSP
+1216 

>member
-1 MVFAVAFS
+1 MVLAVAVS

-16 SIKGTVKDKRTGEVI
+16 SFKGTVKDKRTGEVI

-56 NINPVNAG
+56 NINPINAG

-69 CNFIGYA
+69 CKFIGYA

-85 YSGKPKVVNFNMTV
+85 YSGKPKVVNFDMTV
-99 ESTMIQEVTVT
+99 ESTMITEVTVI
-110 AQEELIETG
+110 AKEDLIETG
-119 KTSEIVSSEEI
+119 KTSDIVSSEEI

-227 TSSVF
+227 TSSAF

-283 NDDKLAE
+283 NDQKLAE
-290 LQANPLVPASS
+290 LEANPLVPASS

-311 LRQEDLSPQ
+311 LTQADLEDQ

-339 VTSEKTTLTIGGRYN
+339 VTSEKTTLTLGGRYN

-360 GSRFNELMNYANN
+360 GSRFNELMNYGNN
-373 SESFAQDWSTYVR
+373 SESFSQDWSTYVR
-386 FQQRFGNPSDSSN
+386 FQQRFGNPSDTSN

-418 LTQDAR
+418 LSQDAR
-424 HKDNLFAYGHIGTFK
+424 HKDNLFAYGHIGNFK
-439 TQYRPLYTLGSDTIT
+439 TTYRPLYVLGSDTIT

-471 VFQSANVDYTPGE
+471 VYQSIGVDFTPGQ
-484 NNPILANYTS
+484 NNPILSNYTS

-499 VDQNL
+499 VDQSL

-578 RSYSVGATGLWTLM
+578 RSYSIGARGLWTLM

-609 ASYDNNGVFQDTL
+609 ASYNNGVFQDTL

-636 DRNLRE
+636 DRELRE
-642 TLGLDPNGTDW
+642 KLNLDPNGTDW

-680 QYIGYYGFDYL
+680 QYVSYFGFDYL

-705 ATDAQGNSPRL
+705 ATDAQGNSQRL
-716 IGAFEPIYMAG
+716 VGAFEPIYMAG
-727 YIQDQFTYE
+727 YIQDQFTFE

-750 ANQPVLADPYVLYPA
+750 ANQPVLADPYVLYPV
-765 YSVGDLGATTLAGY
+765 YTVGDLGATALAGY
-779 DVPEGISDDAVVY
+779 DVPQGMSDDAVVY
-792 VDDQENPSAIVGYR
+792 VDDQENPSSIVGYR
-806 EGTTWYTANGEVEA
+806 EGNTWYTAAGEVEA

-826 DLSGGI
+826 DKSGGI
-832 KPFLKNPGIEDQK
+832 KPFLINPGIEDQK

-900 TFLQLEN
+900 TYLQLEN
-907 GNNGGLLSNPD
+907 GDNGNLLANPD
-918 LKPQRTTDYEI
+918 LRPQRTTDYEI
-929 GFRQKLNDNSALKLS
+929 GFRQKLGDNSALKIS

-973 DFGTVKGYTV
+973 DFGTVKGYTM

-1020 GQPNLRYILPLSYD
+1020 GQPNLRYILPLTFD

-1045 RYGGGPA
+1045 RYGGGAA

-1065 NAGLNLVVNANSG
+1065 NAGLNVVLNANSG

-1084 VLAYGLT
+1084 SLAFGLT
-1091 DAQTPMTGNING
+1091 DGVTPITGNING

-1108 SFRVDA
+1108 SFRIDA
-1114 TANKVWN
+1114 TANKMWN
-1121 FNEGPLSNFEI
+1121 FNEGPFSNFEV
-1132 YVQMLNVLNTQNVL
+1132 YVQLLNVLNTQNTL
-1146 GVYPYTGSPS
+1146 GVYSYTGSPS

-1168 AIQFQASAQSFADLY
+1168 AIQFQTNAQSFADLY

-1201 GLRIEKS
+1201 GLRVGL
-1208 ISPFTFSR
+1208 
-1216 FYTATFSP
+1216 

>member
-1 MVFAVAFS
+1 MVKRILSLIMVFAVALS
-9 YGQTRPG
+9 YGQSRPG
-16 SIKGTVKDKRTGEVI
+16 SFKGTVKNKRTGEVI

-56 NINPVNAG
+56 NINPINAG

-85 YSGKPKVVNFNMTV
+85 YSGKPKVVNFDMTV
-99 ESTMIQEVTVT
+99 ESTMITEVTVI
-110 AQEELIETG
+110 AKEELIETG
-119 KTSEIVSSEEI
+119 KTSDIVSSEEI

-227 TSSVF
+227 TSSAF

-276 SLTTWKV
+276 SMTTWKV

-290 LQANPLVPASS
+290 LEANPLVPASS
-301 GFGVLNAADF
+301 GFGVLNSADF
-311 LRQEDLSPQ
+311 LTQDDLVGQ
-320 NYRENVARTAVR
+320 NFRENVARTAVR

-339 VTSEKTTLTIGGRYN
+339 VTSEKTTLTLGGRYN

-360 GSRFNELMNYANN
+360 GSRFNELMNYGNN
-373 SESFAQDWSTYVR
+373 SESFSQDWSTYVR
-386 FQQRFGNPSDSSN
+386 FQQRFGNPSDTSN

-418 LTQDAR
+418 LSQDAR
-424 HKDNLFAYGHIGTFK
+424 HKDNLFAYGHIGNYT
-439 TQYRPLYTLGSDTIT
+439 TTYRPLYVQGSDTIT
-454 DPNDPNYGKVMD
+454 DPNDVNYGKVMD

-471 VFQSANVDYTPGE
+471 VWQSRGVDFTPGQ
-484 NNPILANYTS
+484 NNPVLANYTS
-494 NFYDF
+494 SFYDF
-499 VDQNL
+499 VDQSL
-504 IFNRARSLE
+504 IFNSARSLE

-528 SVYGLWGNVGANQA
+528 SVYGLWGNVGSNQA

-578 RSYSVGATGLWTLM
+578 RSYSIGARGLWTLM

-609 ASYDNNGVFQDTL
+609 ASYNNGVFQDTL

-642 TLGLDPNGTDW
+642 KLELDPNGTDW

-680 QYIGYYGFDYL
+680 QYVSYFGFDYL

-705 ATDAQGNSPRL
+705 ATDAQGNSQRL
-716 IGAFEPIYMAG
+716 VGAFEPIYMAG
-727 YIQDQFTYE
+727 YIQDQFTFE

-750 ANQPVLADPYVLYPA
+750 ANQPVLADPYVLYPV
-765 YSVGDLGATTLAGY
+765 YTVGDLDATSLAGY
-779 DVPEGISDDAVVY
+779 DVPAGMGEDAVVY
-792 VDDQENPSAIVGYR
+792 VDDQENPSSIVGYR
-806 EGTTWYTANGEVEA
+806 DGNTWYTSAGEVEA

-826 DLSGGI
+826 DKSGGI
-832 KPFLKNPGIEDQK
+832 KPFLINPSIEDQK
-845 LAVTANE
+845 LAVSANE

-900 TFLQLEN
+900 TYLQLEN
-907 GNNGGLLSNPD
+907 GDNGNLLANPD
-918 LKPQRTTDYEI
+918 LRPQRTTDYEI
-929 GFRQKLNDNSALKLS
+929 GFRQKLSDNSALKLS

-973 DFGTVKGYTV
+973 DFGTVKGYTM

-1020 GQPNLRYILPLSYD
+1020 GQPNLRYILPLTFD

-1065 NAGLNLVVNANSG
+1065 NAGLNVVLNANSG

-1084 VLAYGLT
+1084 SLAFGLT
-1091 DAQTPMTGNING
+1091 DGTTPITGNING

-1108 SFRVDA
+1108 SFRIDA
-1114 TANKVWN
+1114 TANKMWN
-1121 FNEGPLSNFEI
+1121 FNEGPFSNFEI
-1132 YVQMLNVLNTQNVL
+1132 YAQLLNVLNTQNTL
-1146 GVYPYTGSPS
+1146 GVYSYTGSPS

-1168 AIQFQASAQSFADLY
+1168 AIQFQTNAQSFADLY

-1201 GLRIEKS
+1201 GLRVGL
-1208 ISPFTFSR
+1208 
-1216 FYTATFSP
+1216 

>member
-1 MVFAVAFS
+1 MVKRILTLIMVFAVAFS

-119 KTSEIVSSEEI
+119 KTSDIVSSEEI

-219 YFGSSEIL
+219 YFGSSEVL

-311 LRQEDLSPQ
+311 LTQSDLSSQ

-504 IFNRARSLE
+504 IFNRALSLE

-1201 GLRIEKS
+1201 GLRIGL
-1208 ISPFTFSR
+1208 
-1216 FYTATFSP
+1216 

>member
-1 MVFAVAFS
+1 MVFAVALS

-110 AQEELIETG
+110 APEELIETG
-119 KTSEIVSSEEI
+119 KTSEIVTSEEI

-162 RSSTNVIFIDGVKVR
+162 RSSTNVVFIDGVKVR

-191 VITGGVPAQYGDV
+191 VIVGGTPAQYGDV
-204 TGGVISTTTKGPAPY
+204 TGGVIATTTKGPAPY

-227 TSSVF
+227 TSSAF

-311 LRQEDLSPQ
+311 LTQGDLSSQ
-320 NYRENVARTAVR
+320 NYRENVARTSVR
-332 VSGNLKF
+332 FAGNLKF
-339 VTSEKTTLTIGGRYN
+339 VTSEKTTLTVGGRYN

-399 SLIRNAFYTIQMD
+399 SLIRNAFYSIQVD

-439 TQYRPLYTLGSDTIT
+439 TQYRPLYNLGSDTIT

-471 VFQSANVDYTPGE
+471 VYQSANVDYTPGE
-484 NNPILANYTS
+484 NNPILSNYTS

-542 SYGKTLN
+542 SYGKSLN

-765 YSVGDLGATTLAGY
+765 YSVGDLDATTLAGY

-892 GVNRMNPI
+892 GANRMNPI
-900 TFLQLEN
+900 TYLQLEN
-907 GNNGGLLSNPD
+907 GNNGGILNNPD
-918 LKPQRTTDYEI
+918 LRPQRTTDYEI

-1000 LQFADGTGSSS
+1000 LQFADGTGSNS

-1201 GLRIEKS
+1201 GLRIGL
-1208 ISPFTFSR
+1208 
-1216 FYTATFSP
+1216 

>member
-1 MVFAVAFS
+1 MVLAVAVS

-16 SIKGTVKDKRTGEVI
+16 SFKGTVKDKRTGEVI
-31 PFATVIVKDKDVV
+31 PFATVIVKDKNVV
-44 IATGTTDFDGKY
+44 IATGTTDFDGKF
-56 NINPVNAG
+56 NINPINAG

-69 CNFIGYA
+69 CKFIGYA

-85 YSGKPKVVNFNMTV
+85 YSGKPKVVNFDMTV
-99 ESTMIQEVTVT
+99 ESTMITEVTVI
-110 AQEELIETG
+110 AKEDLIETG
-119 KTSEIVSSEEI
+119 KTSDIVSSEEI

-227 TSSVF
+227 TSSAF

-283 NDDKLAE
+283 NDQKLAE
-290 LQANPLVPASS
+290 LEANPLVPASS

-311 LRQEDLSPQ
+311 LTQADLEDQ

-339 VTSEKTTLTIGGRYN
+339 VTSEKTTLTLGGRYN

-360 GSRFNELMNYANN
+360 GSRFNELMNYGNN
-373 SESFAQDWSTYVR
+373 SESFSQDWSTYVR
-386 FQQRFGNPSDSSN
+386 FQQRFGNPSDTSN

-418 LTQDAR
+418 LSQDAR
-424 HKDNLFAYGHIGTFK
+424 HKDNLFAYGHIGNYK
-439 TQYRPLYTLGSDTIT
+439 TTYRPLYVLGSDTIT

-471 VFQSANVDYTPGE
+471 VYQSIGVDFTPGQ
-484 NNPILANYTS
+484 NNPILSNYTS

-578 RSYSVGATGLWTLM
+578 RSYSIGARGLWTLM

-602 LDLNNPI
+602 LDLNNPV
-609 ASYDNNGVFQDTL
+609 ASYNNGVFKDTL
-622 NYPRLFDADKPRTF
+622 NYHRLFDADKPRTF
-636 DRNLRE
+636 DRELRKK
-642 TLGLDPNGTDW
+642 LNLDPNGTDW

-680 QYIGYYGFDYL
+680 QYVSYFGFDYL

-697 RPSLTDFF
+697 RPSLNDFF
-705 ATDAQGNSPRL
+705 ATDAQGNSQRL
-716 IGAFEPIYMAG
+716 VGAFEPIYMAG
-727 YIQDQFTYE
+727 YIQDQFTFE

-750 ANQPVLADPYVLYPA
+750 ANQPVLADPYVLYPV
-765 YSVGDLGATTLAGY
+765 YTVGDLGATALAGY
-779 DVPEGISDDAVVY
+779 DVPQGMSDDAVVY
-792 VDDQENPSAIVGYR
+792 VDDQENPSSIVGYR
-806 EGTTWYTANGEVEA
+806 EGNTWFTDAGEVEA

-826 DLSGGI
+826 DKSGGI
-832 KPFLKNPGIEDQK
+832 KPFLINPGIEDQK

-900 TFLQLEN
+900 TYLQLEN
-907 GNNGGLLSNPD
+907 GDNGNLLANPD
-918 LKPQRTTDYEI
+918 LRPQRTTDYEI
-929 GFRQKLNDNSALKLS
+929 GFRQKLGENSALKIS

-973 DFGTVKGYTV
+973 DFGTVKGYTM

-1020 GQPNLRYILPLSYD
+1020 GQPNLRYILPLTFD

-1045 RYGGGPA
+1045 RYGGGAA

-1065 NAGLNLVVNANSG
+1065 NAGLNVVLNANSG

-1084 VLAYGLT
+1084 SLAYGLT
-1091 DAQTPMTGNING
+1091 DGVTPITGNING

-1108 SFRVDA
+1108 SFRIDA
-1114 TANKVWN
+1114 TANKMWN
-1121 FNEGPLSNFEI
+1121 FNEGPFSNFEI
-1132 YVQMLNVLNTQNVL
+1132 YAQLLNVLNTQNIL
-1146 GVYPYTGSPS
+1146 GVYSYTGSPS

-1168 AIQFQASAQSFADLY
+1168 AIQFQTNAQSFADLY

-1201 GLRIEKS
+1201 GLRVGL
-1208 ISPFTFSR
+1208 
-1216 FYTATFSP
+1216 

>member
-1 MVFAVAFS
+1 MVFAVALS

-219 YFGSSEIL
+219 YFGSSEVL

-311 LRQEDLSPQ
+311 LTQSDLSPQ

-622 NYPRLFDADKPRTF
+622 NYSRLFDADKPRTF

-705 ATDAQGNSPRL
+705 ATDAQGNSQRL

-779 DVPEGISDDAVVY
+779 DVPEGISNDAVVY

-806 EGTTWYTANGEVEA
+806 EGTTWYTADGEVEA

-1201 GLRIEKS
+1201 GLRIGL
-1208 ISPFTFSR
+1208 
-1216 FYTATFSP
+1216 

>member
-1 MVFAVAFS
+1 MVFAVALS
-9 YGQTRPG
+9 YGQSRPG
-16 SIKGTVKDKRTGEVI
+16 SFKGTVKDKRTGEVI

-56 NINPVNAG
+56 NINPINAG

-85 YSGKPKVVNFNMTV
+85 YSGKPKVVNFDMTV
-99 ESTMIQEVTVT
+99 ESTMITEVTVI
-110 AQEELIETG
+110 AKEELIETG
-119 KTSEIVSSEEI
+119 KTSDIVSSEEI

-227 TSSVF
+227 TSSAF

-276 SLTTWKV
+276 SMTTWKV

-290 LQANPLVPASS
+290 LEANPLVPASS
-301 GFGVLNAADF
+301 GFGVLNSADF
-311 LRQEDLSPQ
+311 LTQDDLVGQ
-320 NYRENVARTAVR
+320 NFRENVARTAVR

-339 VTSEKTTLTIGGRYN
+339 VTSEKTTLTLGGRYN

-360 GSRFNELMNYANN
+360 GSRFNELMNYGNN
-373 SESFAQDWSTYVR
+373 SESFSQDWSTYVR
-386 FQQRFGNPSDSSN
+386 FQQRFGNPSDTSN

-418 LTQDAR
+418 LSQDAR
-424 HKDNLFAYGHIGTFK
+424 HKDNLFAYGHIGNYT
-439 TQYRPLYTLGSDTIT
+439 TTYRPLYVQGSDTIT
-454 DPNDPNYGKVMD
+454 DPNDVNYGKVMD

-471 VFQSANVDYTPGE
+471 VWQSRGVDFTPGQ
-484 NNPILANYTS
+484 NNPVLANYTS
-494 NFYDF
+494 SFYDF
-499 VDQNL
+499 VDQSL
-504 IFNRARSLE
+504 IFNSARSLE

-528 SVYGLWGNVGANQA
+528 SVYGLWGNVGSNQA

-578 RSYSVGATGLWTLM
+578 RSYSIGARGLWTLM

-609 ASYDNNGVFQDTL
+609 ASYNNGVFQDTL

-642 TLGLDPNGTDW
+642 KLELDPNGTDW

-680 QYIGYYGFDYL
+680 QYVSYFGFDYL

-705 ATDAQGNSPRL
+705 ATDAQGNSQRL
-716 IGAFEPIYMAG
+716 VGAFEPIYMAG
-727 YIQDQFTYE
+727 YIQDQFTFE

-750 ANQPVLADPYVLYPA
+750 ANQPVLADPYVLYPV
-765 YSVGDLGATTLAGY
+765 YTVGDLDATSLAGY
-779 DVPEGISDDAVVY
+779 DVPAGMGEDAVVY
-792 VDDQENPSAIVGYR
+792 VDDQENPSSIVGYR
-806 EGTTWYTANGEVEA
+806 DGNTWYTSAGEVEA

-826 DLSGGI
+826 DKSGGI
-832 KPFLKNPGIEDQK
+832 KPFLINPSIEDQK
-845 LAVTANE
+845 LAVSANE

-900 TFLQLEN
+900 TYLQLEN
-907 GNNGGLLSNPD
+907 GDNGNLLANPD
-918 LKPQRTTDYEI
+918 LRPQRTTDYEI
-929 GFRQKLNDNSALKLS
+929 GFRQKLSDNSALKLS

-973 DFGTVKGYTV
+973 DFGTVKGYTM

-1011 TSGANIARS
+1011 TSGANIARP
-1020 GQPNLRYILPLSYD
+1020 GQPNLRYILPLNFD

-1065 NAGLNLVVNANSG
+1065 NAGLNVVLNANSG

-1084 VLAYGLT
+1084 SLAFGLT
-1091 DAQTPMTGNING
+1091 DGTTPITGNING

-1108 SFRVDA
+1108 SFRIDA
-1114 TANKVWN
+1114 TANKMWN
-1121 FNEGPLSNFEI
+1121 FNEGPFSNFEI
-1132 YVQMLNVLNTQNVL
+1132 YAQLLNVLNTQNTL
-1146 GVYPYTGSPS
+1146 GVYSYTGSPS

-1168 AIQFQASAQSFADLY
+1168 AIQFQTNAQSFADLY

-1201 GLRIEKS
+1201 GLRVGL
-1208 ISPFTFSR
+1208 
-1216 FYTATFSP
+1216 

>member
-162 RSSTNVIFIDGVKVR
+162 RSSTNVVFIDGVKVR

-412 FTRNER
+412 FTRNQR

-779 DVPEGISDDAVVY
+779 DVPDGISDDAVVY

-973 DFGTVKGYTV
+973 DFGTVKGYTI

-1201 GLRIEKS
+1201 GLRIGL
-1208 ISPFTFSR
+1208 
-1216 FYTATFSP
+1216 

>member
-1 MVFAVAFS
+1 MVKRILTLIMVFAVAFS

-311 LRQEDLSPQ
+311 LRQSDLSSQ

-1201 GLRIEKS
+1201 GLRIGL
-1208 ISPFTFSR
+1208 
-1216 FYTATFSP
+1216 

>member
-219 YFGSSEIL
+219 YFGSSEVL

-283 NDDKLAE
+283 NDEKLAE

-311 LRQEDLSPQ
+311 LTQEDLSPQ

-412 FTRNER
+412 FTRNQR

-542 SYGKTLN
+542 SYGKVLN

-973 DFGTVKGYTV
+973 DFGTVKGYTI

-1108 SFRVDA
+1108 SFRLDA

-1201 GLRIEKS
+1201 GLRIGL
-1208 ISPFTFSR
+1208 
-1216 FYTATFSP
+1216 

>member
-1 MVFAVAFS
+1 MVKRILTLIMVFAVAFS

-85 YSGKPKVVNFNMTV
+85 YSGKPKVINFNMTV

-219 YFGSSEIL
+219 YFGSSEVL

-311 LRQEDLSPQ
+311 LTQSDLSPQ

-339 VTSEKTTLTIGGRYN
+339 VTSEKTTLTLGGRYN

-373 SESFAQDWSTYVR
+373 SESFAQDWSTYLR

-622 NYPRLFDADKPRTF
+622 NYLRLFDADKPRTF

-1201 GLRIEKS
+1201 GLRIGL
-1208 ISPFTFSR
+1208 
-1216 FYTATFSP
+1216 

>member
-1 MVFAVAFS
+1 MVKRILTLIMVFAVAFS

-219 YFGSSEIL
+219 YFGSSEVL

-311 LRQEDLSPQ
+311 LTQNDLSPQ

-494 NFYDF
+494 NFYNF

-602 LDLNNPI
+602 LDLNNPT

-636 DRNLRE
+636 DRKLRE
-642 TLGLDPNGTDW
+642 TLGLDPDGTDW

-1065 NAGLNLVVNANSG
+1065 NAGLNLVLNANSG

-1201 GLRIEKS
+1201 GLRIGL
-1208 ISPFTFSR
+1208 
-1216 FYTATFSP
+1216 